1 MRVGLIY
8 GIYFEDRQGRCVK
21 LLQKVFGCVI
31 FYFQIFLSRQ
41 TDSDVSLI
49 FDVLRVRRKR
59 ARRIGNLHK
68 IFIYRIFST
77 ALFWVQE
84 SESVLAQFARVL
96 TRGMA
101 YARDVLTRGKL
112 RAGWQSAISYRNIG
126 PGVCL

>member
-1 MRVGLIY
+1 MMRVGLIY
-8 GIYFEDRQGRCVK
+8 GIYFEDRQGRRVK

-77 ALFWVQE
+77 AVRGVARKNFRGPNLEGAKLIFQGGNK
-84 SESVLAQFARVL
+84 SRRRRARKIFYFFAE
-96 TRGMA
+96 
-101 YARDVLTRGKL
+101 
-112 RAGWQSAISYRNIG
+112 
-126 PGVCL
+126 